1 MKVRS
6 VILILSIFITSSM
19 FSQTAIPLDTV
30 LKRSMSAAEKYNGLV
45 ENYTADVY
53 MRTYVETLKKNFLYK
68 YTRLVPRF
76 VLHDPKSDEAVIET
90 LSTLRFTYPN
100 NYLQDIKNVTGTL
113 TGKKDIDMI
122 PFYLLNINVYG
133 ETTNTESFFMPVRFS
148 TARYYTYHLRQTQSE
163 NNKTY
168 YTVEFNPIYSNQ
180 KLLKG
185 HFVIESGTWRIVHFS
200 AEGVESFSNFSFEIT
215 MGNTW
220 ITNYLPVHFV
230 IYHTATYLGNVVAS
244 RHLASLNYKDVVLRV
259 NEKKEKMLNISDFFR
274 VRLDS
279 VPVNNDS
286 VFWAQNRAIPLQAR
300 ELEVIRNFVKTN
312 QEKTAEEKVD
322 NSVQNGKR
330 VQQFAQRM
338 VMNSRYKIKSTMIG
352 YSGLLNPL
360 MLGYSSID
368 GVTYRQKL
376 SFNFDL
382 KRSRTFNVNAFA
394 GYMFRRKEFFTDVT
408 STWNYEPFY
417 HGNVSL
423 SAGIGNPTYS
433 SLFIHEIQKNL
444 QNSGIKFEDISVD
457 YFKDYYVK
465 LFNDY
470 ELFNGFVSTI
480 GIEYHIRQPQKNGK
494 TLLSPP
500 VTEEINPIENIFV
513 TKKAFAPYLRFSWTP
528 EQYYRYE
535 GRRKIYVRSRFPTFK
550 IDLSRSFRDVFGST
564 SQYTRMEFDISQN
577 IPLGPMSSF
586 KYRAGAGRF
595 VNQSTEYFA
604 DFTFFAKN
612 NFPDNWQDGIG
623 GTFSLLNRHL
633 YNASDSYVQGHIM
646 LETPF
651 LIIRNIPFISDYINR
666 ERLYISQLY
675 TPYIV
680 SYTEFGYGVGNRFFK
695 TANGAIFC
703 SFHKTKFREIGVKAS
718 FEL

>member
-1 MKVRS
+1 MRIRS
-6 VILILSIFITSSM
+6 GILILSIFITSSM

-53 MRTYVETLKKNFLYK
+53 MRTYVETLKKNFLFK
-68 YTRLVPRF
+68 YTHLVPRF
-76 VLHDPKSDEAVIET
+76 VLHDPKSDEALIET
-90 LSTLRFTYPN
+90 LSTLSFTYPN

-148 TARYYTYHLRQTQSE
+148 TARYYTYHLRQMQFE

-230 IYHTATYLGNVVAS
+230 IYHTANYLGNVVAS
-244 RHLASLNYKDVVLRV
+244 RHLASMNYNNVVLRV
-259 NEKKEKMLNISDFFR
+259 NEKKEKILNISDFFR

-300 ELEVIRNFVKTN
+300 EVEVIRNYEKTN
-312 QEKTAEEKVD
+312 QQKPTEEKVD
-322 NSVQNGKR
+322 ISQQNGKR

-338 VMNSRYKIKSTMIG
+338 VMDLRYKIKSTMIG

-382 KRSRTFNVNAFA
+382 KRSRTFKVNAFA

-444 QNSGIKFEDISVD
+444 QNSGIKFEDISVN

-480 GIEYHIRQPQKNGK
+480 GIEYHIRQPKKNGQP
-494 TLLSPP
+494 LLSP
-500 VTEEINPIENIFV
+500 VTLESNPIENILV
-513 TKKAFAPYLRFSWTP
+513 TKKAFAPYLRLSWTP

-535 GRRKIYVRSRFPTFK
+535 GRQKIYVRSRFPTFK
-550 IDLSRSFRDVFGST
+550 IELSRSYRNVFGST
-564 SQYTRMEFDISQN
+564 SQYNRVEFDMSQN

-586 KYRAGAGRF
+586 KYRVGAGRF

-651 LIIRNIPFISDYINR
+651 LIIRNIPLISDYINR

-695 TANGAIFC
+695 TANAAIFC

>member
-1 MKVRS
+1 
-6 VILILSIFITSSM
+6 M

-53 MRTYVETLKKNFLYK
+53 MRTYVETLKKNFLFK
-68 YTRLVPRF
+68 YTHLVPRF
-76 VLHDPKSDEAVIET
+76 VLHDPKSDEALIET
-90 LSTLRFTYPN
+90 LSTLSFTYPN

-148 TARYYTYHLRQTQSE
+148 TARYYTYHLRQTQFE

-230 IYHTATYLGNVVAS
+230 IYHTANYLGNVVAS
-244 RHLASLNYKDVVLRV
+244 RHLASMNYNNVVLRV
-259 NEKKEKMLNISDFFR
+259 NEKKEKILNISDFFR

-300 ELEVIRNFVKTN
+300 EVEVIRNYEKTN
-312 QEKTAEEKVD
+312 QQKPTEEKVD
-322 NSVQNGKR
+322 ISQQNGKR

-338 VMNSRYKIKSTMIG
+338 VMDSRYKIKSTMIG

-382 KRSRTFNVNAFA
+382 KRSRTFKVNAFA

-444 QNSGIKFEDISVD
+444 QNSGIKFEDISVN

-480 GIEYHIRQPQKNGK
+480 GIEYHIRQPKKNGQP
-494 TLLSPP
+494 LLSP
-500 VTEEINPIENIFV
+500 VTLESNPIENILV
-513 TKKAFAPYLRFSWTP
+513 TKKAFAPYLRLSWTP

-535 GRRKIYVRSRFPTFK
+535 GRQKIYVRSRFPTFK
-550 IDLSRSFRDVFGST
+550 IELSRSYRNVFGST
-564 SQYTRMEFDISQN
+564 SQYNRVEFDMSQN

-586 KYRAGAGRF
+586 KYRVGAGRF

-651 LIIRNIPFISDYINR
+651 LIIRNIPLISDYINR

-695 TANGAIFC
+695 TANAAIFC

>member
-1 MKVRS
+1 MKAKP
-6 VILILSIFITSSM
+6 VILILSFFITSSL
-19 FSQTAIPLDTV
+19 FSQTTIPLDTV

-68 YTRLVPRF
+68 YTHLVPRF

-90 LSTLRFTYPN
+90 LSTLRFNYPN
-100 NYLQDIKNVTGTL
+100 IYLQDIKNVTGTL

-148 TARYYTYHLRQTQSE
+148 TAKYYTYNLEQTQFE

-168 YTVEFNPIYSNQ
+168 YTVEFNPIYDNQ
-180 KLLKG
+180 KLLRG

-200 AEGVESFSNFSFEIT
+200 AEGVESFADFSFEIT
-215 MGNTW
+215 MGDTW

-230 IYHTATYLGNVVAS
+230 IYHTANYLGNVVAS
-244 RHLASLNYKDVVLRV
+244 RHLASVKYNDVVLRA
-259 NEKKEKMLNISDFFR
+259 NEKKDKILNISDFFR

-279 VPVNNDS
+279 VPINNDS
-286 VFWAQNRAIPLQAR
+286 AFWAQNRAIPLQAK
-300 ELEVIRNFVKTN
+300 EMEVIKNF
-312 QEKTAEEKVD
+312 EKAERQRSEEKRISD
-322 NSVQNGKR
+322 SLQNGKK

-338 VMNSRYKIKSTMIG
+338 VMDSRYKIKSTMIG

-360 MLGYSSID
+360 MLGYSSVD
-368 GVTYRQKL
+368 GITYKQKL

-382 KRSRTFNVNAFA
+382 KKSRTFKINAFA
-394 GYMFRRKEFFTDVT
+394 SYMSRRKEFFTDLT

-423 SAGIGNPTYS
+423 SAGIGNPIYS
-433 SLFIHEIQKNL
+433 PLFINHL
-444 QNSGIKFEDISVD
+444 QEDLRDNSIKFEDISSN

-480 GIEYHIRQPQKNGK
+480 GIEYHIRQPKKNDLK
-494 TLLSPP
+494 LLSA
-500 VTEEINPIENIFV
+500 VTEETIPLDNILV
-513 TKKAFAPYLRFSWTP
+513 TKKAFAPYLRLSWTP

-535 GRRKIYVRSRFPTFK
+535 GRQKIYVRSRFPTFK
-550 IDLSRSFRDVFGST
+550 LELSKSYRDIFGST
-564 SQYTRMEFDISQN
+564 SQYGRVEFDMSQN
-577 IPLGPMSSF
+577 IPFGLMNSF
-586 KYRAGAGRF
+586 RYHVGAGRF

-604 DFTFFAKN
+604 DFSFFAKN

-623 GTFSLLNRHL
+623 GTFNLLNRHL
-633 YNASDSYVQGHIM
+633 YNASDSYVQAHFM

-666 ERLYISQLY
+666 ERLYVSQLY

-680 SYTEFGYGVGNRFFK
+680 SYTELGYGVGNRFFK
-695 TANGAIFC
+695 TANAAIFC
-703 SFHKTKFREIGVKAS
+703 SFHKTKFWEIGVKAS

>member
-1 MKVRS
+1 MRIRS
-6 VILILSIFITSSM
+6 GILILSIFITSSM

-53 MRTYVETLKKNFLYK
+53 MRTYVETLKKNFLFK
-68 YTRLVPRF
+68 YTHLVPRF
-76 VLHDPKSDEAVIET
+76 VLHDPKSDEALIET
-90 LSTLRFTYPN
+90 LSTLSFTYPN

-148 TARYYTYHLRQTQSE
+148 TARYYTYHLRQTQFE

-230 IYHTATYLGNVVAS
+230 IYHTANYLGNVVAS
-244 RHLASLNYKDVVLRV
+244 RHLASMNYNNVVLRV
-259 NEKKEKMLNISDFFR
+259 NEKKEKILNISDFFR

-300 ELEVIRNFVKTN
+300 EVEVIRNYEKTN
-312 QEKTAEEKVD
+312 QQKPTEEKVD
-322 NSVQNGKR
+322 ISQQNGKR

-338 VMNSRYKIKSTMIG
+338 VMDSRYKIKSTMIG

-382 KRSRTFNVNAFA
+382 KRSRTFKVNAFA

-444 QNSGIKFEDISVD
+444 QNSGIKFEDISVN

-480 GIEYHIRQPQKNGK
+480 GIEYHIRQPKKNGQP
-494 TLLSPP
+494 LLSP
-500 VTEEINPIENIFV
+500 VTLESNPIENILV
-513 TKKAFAPYLRFSWTP
+513 TKKAFAPYLRLSWTP

-535 GRRKIYVRSRFPTFK
+535 GRQKIYVRSRFPTFK
-550 IDLSRSFRDVFGST
+550 IELSRSYRNVFGST
-564 SQYTRMEFDISQN
+564 SQYNRVEFDMSQN

-586 KYRAGAGRF
+586 KYRVGAGRF

-651 LIIRNIPFISDYINR
+651 LIIRNIPLISDYINR

-695 TANGAIFC
+695 TANAAIFC

>member
-1 MKVRS
+1 MKIRS
-6 VILILSIFITSSM
+6 SILILSIFITSSM
-19 FSQTAIPLDTV
+19 LSQTTIPLDTV

-68 YTRLVPRF
+68 YTHLVPRF

-148 TARYYTYHLRQTQSE
+148 TARYYTYHLRQTQFE

-230 IYHTATYLGNVVAS
+230 IYHTANYLGNVVAS
-244 RHLASLNYKDVVLRV
+244 RHLASMNYNNVVLRV
-259 NEKKEKMLNISDFFR
+259 NEKKEKILNISDFFR

-300 ELEVIRNFVKTN
+300 EVEVIRNYEKTN
-312 QEKTAEEKVD
+312 QQKPAEEKVD
-322 NSVQNGKR
+322 ISQQNGKR

-338 VMNSRYKIKSTMIG
+338 VMDSRYKIKSTMIG

-382 KRSRTFNVNAFA
+382 KRSRTFKVNAFA

-444 QNSGIKFEDISVD
+444 QNSGIKFEDISVN

-480 GIEYHIRQPQKNGK
+480 GIEYHIRQPKKNGQP
-494 TLLSPP
+494 LLSP
-500 VTEEINPIENIFV
+500 VTLESNPIENILV
-513 TKKAFAPYLRFSWTP
+513 TKKAFAPYLRLSWTP

-535 GRRKIYVRSRFPTFK
+535 GRQKIYVRSRFPTFK
-550 IDLSRSFRDVFGST
+550 IELSRSYRNVFGST
-564 SQYTRMEFDISQN
+564 SQYNRVEFDMSQN

-586 KYRAGAGRF
+586 KYRVGAGRF

-651 LIIRNIPFISDYINR
+651 LIIRNIPLISDYINR

-695 TANGAIFC
+695 TANAAIFC

>member
-1 MKVRS
+1 
-6 VILILSIFITSSM
+6 M

-53 MRTYVETLKKNFLYK
+53 MRTYVETLKKNFLFK
-68 YTRLVPRF
+68 YTHLVPRF
-76 VLHDPKSDEAVIET
+76 VLHDPKSDEALIET
-90 LSTLRFTYPN
+90 LSTLSFTYPN

-148 TARYYTYHLRQTQSE
+148 TARYYTYHLRQMQFE

-230 IYHTATYLGNVVAS
+230 IYHTANYLGNVVAS
-244 RHLASLNYKDVVLRV
+244 RHLASMNYNNVVLRV
-259 NEKKEKMLNISDFFR
+259 NEKKEKILNISDFFR

-300 ELEVIRNFVKTN
+300 EVEVIRNYEKTN
-312 QEKTAEEKVD
+312 QQKPAEEKVD
-322 NSVQNGKR
+322 ISQQNGKR

-338 VMNSRYKIKSTMIG
+338 VMDSRYKIKSTMIG

-382 KRSRTFNVNAFA
+382 KRSRTFKVNAFA
-394 GYMFRRKEFFTDVT
+394 
-408 STWNYEPFY
+408 
-417 HGNVSL
+417 
-423 SAGIGNPTYS
+423 
-433 SLFIHEIQKNL
+433 
-444 QNSGIKFEDISVD
+444 
-457 YFKDYYVK
+457 
-465 LFNDY
+465 
-470 ELFNGFVSTI
+470 
-480 GIEYHIRQPQKNGK
+480 
-494 TLLSPP
+494 
-500 VTEEINPIENIFV
+500 
-513 TKKAFAPYLRFSWTP
+513 
-528 EQYYRYE
+528 
-535 GRRKIYVRSRFPTFK
+535 
-550 IDLSRSFRDVFGST
+550 
-564 SQYTRMEFDISQN
+564 
-577 IPLGPMSSF
+577 
-586 KYRAGAGRF
+586 
-595 VNQSTEYFA
+595 
-604 DFTFFAKN
+604 
-612 NFPDNWQDGIG
+612 
-623 GTFSLLNRHL
+623 
-633 YNASDSYVQGHIM
+633 
-646 LETPF
+646 
-651 LIIRNIPFISDYINR
+651 
-666 ERLYISQLY
+666 
-675 TPYIV
+675 
-680 SYTEFGYGVGNRFFK
+680 
-695 TANGAIFC
+695 
-703 SFHKTKFREIGVKAS
+703 
-718 FEL
+718 

>member
-1 MKVRS
+1 MRIRS
-6 VILILSIFITSSM
+6 GILILSIFITSSM

-53 MRTYVETLKKNFLYK
+53 MRTYVETLKKNFLFK
-68 YTRLVPRF
+68 YTHLVPRF
-76 VLHDPKSDEAVIET
+76 VLHDPKSDEALIET
-90 LSTLRFTYPN
+90 LSTLSFTYPN

-148 TARYYTYHLRQTQSE
+148 TARYYTYHLRQMQFE

-230 IYHTATYLGNVVAS
+230 IYHTANYLGNVVAS
-244 RHLASLNYKDVVLRV
+244 RHLASMNYNNVVLRV
-259 NEKKEKMLNISDFFR
+259 NEKKEKILNISDFFR

-300 ELEVIRNFVKTN
+300 EVEVIRNYEKTN
-312 QEKTAEEKVD
+312 QQKPTEEKVD
-322 NSVQNGKR
+322 ISQQNGKR

-338 VMNSRYKIKSTMIG
+338 VMDSRYKIKSTMIG

-382 KRSRTFNVNAFA
+382 KRSRTFKVNAFA

-444 QNSGIKFEDISVD
+444 QNSGIKFEDISVN

-480 GIEYHIRQPQKNGK
+480 GIEYHIRQPKKNGQP
-494 TLLSPP
+494 LLSP
-500 VTEEINPIENIFV
+500 VTLESNPIENILV
-513 TKKAFAPYLRFSWTP
+513 TKKAFAPYLRLSWTP

-535 GRRKIYVRSRFPTFK
+535 GRQKIYVRSRFPTFK
-550 IDLSRSFRDVFGST
+550 IELSRSYRNVFGST
-564 SQYTRMEFDISQN
+564 SQYNRVEFDMSQN

-586 KYRAGAGRF
+586 KYRVGAGRF

-651 LIIRNIPFISDYINR
+651 LIIRNIPLISDYINR

-695 TANGAIFC
+695 TANAAIFC

>member
-1 MKVRS
+1 
-6 VILILSIFITSSM
+6 M

-53 MRTYVETLKKNFLYK
+53 MRTYVETLKKNFLFK
-68 YTRLVPRF
+68 YTHLVPRF
-76 VLHDPKSDEAVIET
+76 VLHDPKSDEALIET
-90 LSTLRFTYPN
+90 LSTLSFTYPN

-148 TARYYTYHLRQTQSE
+148 TARYYTYHLRQTQFE

-230 IYHTATYLGNVVAS
+230 IYHTANYLGNVVAS
-244 RHLASLNYKDVVLRV
+244 RHLASMNYNNVVLRV
-259 NEKKEKMLNISDFFR
+259 NEKKEKILNISDFFR

-300 ELEVIRNFVKTN
+300 EVEVIRNYEKTN
-312 QEKTAEEKVD
+312 QQKPAEEKVD
-322 NSVQNGKR
+322 ISQQNGKR

-338 VMNSRYKIKSTMIG
+338 VMDSRYKIKSTMIG

-382 KRSRTFNVNAFA
+382 KRSRTFKVNAFA

-444 QNSGIKFEDISVD
+444 QNSGIKFEDISVN

-480 GIEYHIRQPQKNGK
+480 GIEYHIRQPKKNGQP
-494 TLLSPP
+494 LLSP
-500 VTEEINPIENIFV
+500 VTLESNPIENILV
-513 TKKAFAPYLRFSWTP
+513 TKKAFAPYLRLSWTP

-535 GRRKIYVRSRFPTFK
+535 GRQKIYVRSRFPTFK
-550 IDLSRSFRDVFGST
+550 IELSRSYRNVFGST
-564 SQYTRMEFDISQN
+564 SQYNRVEFDMSQN

-586 KYRAGAGRF
+586 KYRVGAGRF

-651 LIIRNIPFISDYINR
+651 LIIRNIPLISDYINR

-695 TANGAIFC
+695 TANAAIFC

>member
-1 MKVRS
+1 MKIRS
-6 VILILSIFITSSM
+6 SILILSIFITSSM
-19 FSQTAIPLDTV
+19 LSQTTIPLDTV

-53 MRTYVETLKKNFLYK
+53 MRTYVETLKKNFLFK
-68 YTRLVPRF
+68 YTHLVPRF
-76 VLHDPKSDEAVIET
+76 VLHDPKSDEALIET
-90 LSTLRFTYPN
+90 LSTLSFTYPN

-148 TARYYTYHLRQTQSE
+148 TARYYTYHLRQMQFE

-230 IYHTATYLGNVVAS
+230 IYHTANYLGNVVAS
-244 RHLASLNYKDVVLRV
+244 RHLASMNYNNVVLRV
-259 NEKKEKMLNISDFFR
+259 NEKKEKILNISDFFR

-300 ELEVIRNFVKTN
+300 EVEVIRNYEKTN
-312 QEKTAEEKVD
+312 QQKQAEEKVD
-322 NSVQNGKR
+322 ISQQNGKR

-338 VMNSRYKIKSTMIG
+338 VMDSRYKIKSTMIG

-382 KRSRTFNVNAFA
+382 KRSRTFKVNAFA

-444 QNSGIKFEDISVD
+444 QNSGIKFEDISVN

-480 GIEYHIRQPQKNGK
+480 GIEYHIRQPKKNGQP
-494 TLLSPP
+494 LLSP
-500 VTEEINPIENIFV
+500 VTLESNPIENILV
-513 TKKAFAPYLRFSWTP
+513 TKKAFAPYLRLSWTP

-535 GRRKIYVRSRFPTFK
+535 GRQKIYVRSRFPTFK
-550 IDLSRSFRDVFGST
+550 IELSRSYRNVFGST
-564 SQYTRMEFDISQN
+564 SQYNRVEFDMSQN

-586 KYRAGAGRF
+586 KYRVGAGRF

-651 LIIRNIPFISDYINR
+651 LIIRNIPLISDYINR

-695 TANGAIFC
+695 TANAAIFC

>member
-1 MKVRS
+1 MKIKS
-6 VILILSIFITSSM
+6 VIFVLSIFAASSI
-19 FSQTAIPLDTV
+19 FSQTTLPLDTV

-68 YTRLVPRF
+68 YTHLVPRF

-90 LSTLRFTYPN
+90 LSTLKFTYPN
-100 NYLQDIKNVTGTL
+100 NYLQNIKNVTGTL
-113 TGKKDIDMI
+113 NSRKDIDMI

-148 TARYYTYHLRQTQSE
+148 TAKYYNYLLKQTQVE

-168 YTVEFNPIYSNQ
+168 YTIEFNPIYDNQ

-200 AEGVESFSNFSFEIT
+200 AEGVESFANFSFEIT
-215 MGNTW
+215 MGDTW
-220 ITNYLPVHFV
+220 ITNYLPVDFV

-244 RHLASLNYKDVVLRV
+244 RHLASINYNDVVLRT
-259 NEKKEKMLNISDFFR
+259 NEKKEKILNISDFFR

-286 VFWAQNRAIPLQAR
+286 VFWAENRVIPLQAKEMDVIENFEKKQ
-300 ELEVIRNFVKTN
+300 ELEVIKRNN
-312 QEKTAEEKVD
+312 GD
-322 NSVQNGKR
+322 SVQSDKR

-338 VMNSRYKIKSTMIG
+338 VMDSRYSVKSTMIG

-360 MLGYSSID
+360 MLGFSSID

-382 KRSRTFNVNAFA
+382 KRSRTFKINAFA

-408 STWNYEPFY
+408 NTWNYEPFY

-423 SAGIGNPTYS
+423 SLGIGNPTYS
-433 SLFIHEIQKNL
+433 SLFISQIQETL
-444 QNSGIKFEDISVD
+444 QNRGIKFEDVSVD
-457 YFKDYYVK
+457 YFRDYYAK

-470 ELFNGFVSTI
+470 ELFNGFVSTV
-480 GIEYHIRQPQKNGK
+480 GVEYHIRKPRKNGQA
-494 TLLSPP
+494 LPSP
-500 VTEEINPIENIFV
+500 VTGEPNPVEDIFV
-513 TKKAFAPYLRFSWTP
+513 TRKSFAPYLRFSWTP

-535 GRRKIYVRSRFPTFK
+535 GRQKIYVRSRYPTFK
-550 IDLSRSFRDVFGST
+550 LELSRSYQNVFGST
-564 SQYTRMEFDISQN
+564 SQYNRVEFDISQN
-577 IPLGPMSSF
+577 IPFGLMNSF
-586 KYRAGAGRF
+586 QYHVGAGRF

-623 GTFSLLNRHL
+623 GTFNLLNRHL
-633 YNASDSYVQGHIM
+633 YNASDSYVQAHFM

-651 LIIRNIPFISDYINR
+651 LIIRNIPLISDYINR
-666 ERLYISQLY
+666 ERLYVSQLY
-675 TPYIV
+675 TPHIV

-695 TANGAIFC
+695 TANAAIFC
-703 SFHKTKFREIGVKAS
+703 SFHKTKFREVGVRAS

>member
-1 MKVRS
+1 
-6 VILILSIFITSSM
+6 M

-53 MRTYVETLKKNFLYK
+53 MRTYVETLKKNFLFK
-68 YTRLVPRF
+68 YTHLVPRF
-76 VLHDPKSDEAVIET
+76 VLHDPKSDEALIET
-90 LSTLRFTYPN
+90 LSTLSFTYPN

-148 TARYYTYHLRQTQSE
+148 TARYYTYHLRQTQFE

-230 IYHTATYLGNVVAS
+230 IYHTANYLGNVVAS
-244 RHLASLNYKDVVLRV
+244 RHLASMNYNNVVLRV
-259 NEKKEKMLNISDFFR
+259 NEKKEKILNISDFFR

-300 ELEVIRNFVKTN
+300 EVEVIRNYEKTN
-312 QEKTAEEKVD
+312 QQKQAEEKVD
-322 NSVQNGKR
+322 ISQQNGKR

-338 VMNSRYKIKSTMIG
+338 VMDSRYKIKSTMIG

-382 KRSRTFNVNAFA
+382 KRSRTFKVNAFA

-444 QNSGIKFEDISVD
+444 QNSGIKFEDISVN

-480 GIEYHIRQPQKNGK
+480 GIEYHIRQPKKNGQP
-494 TLLSPP
+494 LLSP
-500 VTEEINPIENIFV
+500 VTLESNPIENILV
-513 TKKAFAPYLRFSWTP
+513 TKKAFAPYLRLSWTP

-535 GRRKIYVRSRFPTFK
+535 GRQKIYVRSRFPTFK
-550 IDLSRSFRDVFGST
+550 IELSRSYRNVFGST
-564 SQYTRMEFDISQN
+564 SQYNRVEFDMSQN

-586 KYRAGAGRF
+586 KYRVGAGRF

-651 LIIRNIPFISDYINR
+651 LIIRNIPLISDYINR

-695 TANGAIFC
+695 TANAAIFC

>member
-1 MKVRS
+1 MKIRS
-6 VILILSIFITSSM
+6 SILILSIFITSSM
-19 FSQTAIPLDTV
+19 LSQTTIPLDTV

-45 ENYTADVY
+45 ENYTAGVY

-68 YTRLVPRF
+68 YTHLVPRF

-148 TARYYTYHLRQTQSE
+148 TARYYTYHLRQTQFE

-230 IYHTATYLGNVVAS
+230 IYHTANYLGNVVAS
-244 RHLASLNYKDVVLRV
+244 RHLASMNYNDVTLRV
-259 NEKKEKMLNISDFFR
+259 KEKKEKILNISDFFR

-286 VFWAQNRAIPLQAR
+286 AFWARNRAIPLQAR
-300 ELEVIRNFVKTN
+300 EVEVIRNFKKTN
-312 QEKTAEEKVD
+312 QLKPVEKKID
-322 NSVQNGKR
+322 NSLQNGKR

-338 VMNSRYKIKSTMIG
+338 VMDSRYKIQSTMIG

-394 GYMFRRKEFFTDVT
+394 GYMFSRKEFFSDVT

-444 QNSGIKFEDISVD
+444 QNSGIKFEDISVN

-480 GIEYHIRQPQKNGK
+480 GIEYHIRQPKKNGHP
-494 TLLSPP
+494 LLPP
-500 VTEEINPIENIFV
+500 VTGESNPIENIFV

-535 GRRKIYVRSRFPTFK
+535 GRQKIYVRSRFPTFK
-550 IDLSRSFRDVFGST
+550 IELSRSYRDVFGST
-564 SQYTRMEFDISQN
+564 SQYNRVEFDMSQN
-577 IPLGPMSSF
+577 IPLGLMSSF
-586 KYRAGAGRF
+586 KYRVGAGRF

-604 DFTFFAKN
+604 DFSFFAKN

-633 YNASDSYVQGHIM
+633 YNASDSYVQGHVM

-651 LIIRNIPFISDYINR
+651 LIIRNIPLISDYINR

-675 TPYIV
+675 TPYVV

-695 TANGAIFC
+695 NANAAIFC
-703 SFHKTKFREIGVKAS
+703 SFHKTNFREIGVKAS

>member
-6 VILILSIFITSSM
+6 VILILSIFITSSI
-19 FSQTAIPLDTV
+19 FSQTQLPLDTV
-30 LKRSMSAAEKYNGLV
+30 LKRSMSAAEKYNSLV
-45 ENYTADVY
+45 EHYTADVY
-53 MRTYVETLKKNFLYK
+53 IRTYVETLKKNFLYK
-68 YTRLVPRF
+68 YTHLVPRF

-90 LSTLRFTYPN
+90 LSSLRFNYPN
-100 NYLQDIKNVTGTL
+100 IYLQDIKNVTGTL
-113 TGKKDIDMI
+113 TSRKDIDMI

-148 TARYYTYHLRQTQSE
+148 TAKYYTYRLKQTQLQ

-168 YTVEFNPIYSNQ
+168 YTIEFNPIYNNQ

-185 HFVIESGTWRIVHFS
+185 HFVIENGTWRIVHFS
-200 AEGVESFSNFSFEIT
+200 AEGVESFANFSFEIT
-215 MGNTW
+215 MGDSW
-220 ITNYLPVHFV
+220 ITNYLPVDFV

-244 RHLASLNYKDVVLRV
+244 RHLASINYKDVVLRT
-259 NEKKEKMLNISDFFR
+259 NEKKEKILNISDFFR
-274 VRLDS
+274 MRLDS

-286 VFWAQNRAIPLQAR
+286 VFWSKNRAIPLQAK
-300 ELEVIRNFVKTN
+300 EKEVIENF
-312 QEKTAEEKVD
+312 EKRQQQKLAEKRISD
-322 NSVQNGKR
+322 SLQNGKR

-338 VMNSRYKIKSTMIG
+338 VMDSRYKVKSTMIG
-352 YSGLLNPL
+352 YSGLLNPF
-360 MLGYSSID
+360 MVGYSSVD

-382 KRSRTFNVNAFA
+382 KRSRTYKISAYA
-394 GYMFRRKEFFTDVT
+394 GYMFRRKELFTDIT
-408 STWNYEPFY
+408 NTWNYEPFY

-423 SAGIGNPTYS
+423 SVGIGNPTYN
-433 SLFIHEIQKNL
+433 SLFTKQKNGNTENKDL
-444 QNSGIKFEDISVD
+444 KLDDITVN
-457 YFKDYYVK
+457 YFRDYYVK

-480 GIEYHIRQPQKNGK
+480 GVEYHLRQPQK
-494 TLLSPP
+494 TERLLPS
-500 VTEEINPIENIFV
+500 VASEINPAEEVFV
-513 TKKAFAPYLRFSWTP
+513 TKKSFAPYIRFSWTP

-535 GRRKIYVRSRFPTFK
+535 GRQKIYVRSRFPTFK
-550 IDLSRSFRDVFGST
+550 LEFSKSYRNVFGST
-564 SQYTRMEFDISQN
+564 SQYRRIEFDISQN
-577 IPLGPMSSF
+577 IPFGLMNSF
-586 KYRAGAGRF
+586 QYHVGVGRF

-604 DFTFFAKN
+604 DFTFFSKK

-623 GTFSLLNRHL
+623 GTFNLLNRRM
-633 YNASDSYVQGHIM
+633 YNAFDSYVQGHFM

-651 LIIRNIPFISDYINR
+651 LVIRNIPFISDYINR
-666 ERLYISQLY
+666 ERLYVSQLY

-695 TANGAIFC
+695 TANAAIFC

>member
-1 MKVRS
+1 
-6 VILILSIFITSSM
+6 M

-53 MRTYVETLKKNFLYK
+53 MRTYVETLKKNFLFK
-68 YTRLVPRF
+68 YTHLVPRF
-76 VLHDPKSDEAVIET
+76 VLHDPKSDEALIET
-90 LSTLRFTYPN
+90 LSTLSFTYPN

-148 TARYYTYHLRQTQSE
+148 TARYYTYHLRQTQFE

-230 IYHTATYLGNVVAS
+230 IYHTANYLGNVVAS
-244 RHLASLNYKDVVLRV
+244 RHLASMNYNNVVLRV
-259 NEKKEKMLNISDFFR
+259 NEKKEKILNISDFFR

-300 ELEVIRNFVKTN
+300 EVEVIRNYEKTN
-312 QEKTAEEKVD
+312 QQKPAEEKVD
-322 NSVQNGKR
+322 ISQQNGKR

-338 VMNSRYKIKSTMIG
+338 VMDSRYKIKSTMIG

-382 KRSRTFNVNAFA
+382 KRSRTFKVNAFA

-444 QNSGIKFEDISVD
+444 QNSGIKFEDISVN

-480 GIEYHIRQPQKNGK
+480 GIEYHIRQPKKNGQP
-494 TLLSPP
+494 LLSP
-500 VTEEINPIENIFV
+500 VTLESNPIENILV
-513 TKKAFAPYLRFSWTP
+513 TKKAFAPYLRLSWTP

-535 GRRKIYVRSRFPTFK
+535 GRQKIYVRSRFPTFK
-550 IDLSRSFRDVFGST
+550 IELSRSYRNVFGST
-564 SQYTRMEFDISQN
+564 SQYNRVEFDMSQN

-586 KYRAGAGRF
+586 KYRVGAGRF

-612 NFPDNWQDGIG
+612 NFPENWQDGIG

-651 LIIRNIPFISDYINR
+651 LIIRNIPLISDYINR

-695 TANGAIFC
+695 TANAAIFC

>member
-1 MKVRS
+1 MRVRS

-30 LKRSMSAAEKYNGLV
+30 LKRSMSMAEKYNGLV
-45 ENYTADVY
+45 ENFTADVY

-68 YTRLVPRF
+68 YTHLVPRF
-76 VLHDPKSDEAVIET
+76 VLHDPKSDKAVIET
-90 LSTLRFTYPN
+90 LSTLRFIYPN

-148 TARYYTYHLRQTQSE
+148 TAKYYTYHLRQTLSE

-168 YTVEFNPIYSNQ
+168 YTIEFNPIYSNQ

-220 ITNYLPVHFV
+220 ITNYLPVYFV
-230 IYHTATYLGNVVAS
+230 IYHTANYLGNVVAS
-244 RHLASLNYKDVVLRV
+244 RHLASVNYNDVVLRV
-259 NEKKEKMLNISDFFR
+259 NEKKEKILNISDFFR

-286 VFWAQNRAIPLQAR
+286 AFWAQNRVIPLQAR
-300 ELEVIRNFVKTN
+300 EMEVIENFEKTN
-312 QEKTAEEKVD
+312 HQKPAGKKVD
-322 NSVQNGKR
+322 NPQQNGKR

-368 GVTYRQKL
+368 GITYRQKL

-382 KRSRTFNVNAFA
+382 KKSRTFIVNALA

-423 SAGIGNPTYS
+423 SVGIGNPTYS

-444 QNSGIKFEDISVD
+444 KNSGIKFEDISVD

-480 GIEYHIRQPQKNGK
+480 GIEYHIRQPKKNNQP
-494 TLLSPP
+494 LLSP
-500 VTEEINPIENIFV
+500 VTAESNPIQNIFV
-513 TKKAFAPYLRFSWTP
+513 TKKTFAPYLRFSWTP

-535 GRRKIYVRSRFPTFK
+535 GRKKIYVRSRFPTFK
-550 IDLSRSFRDVFGST
+550 IELSRSYRNIFGST
-564 SQYTRMEFDISQN
+564 SQYNRVEFDMSQN
-577 IPLGPMSSF
+577 IPLGLMSSF
-586 KYRAGAGRF
+586 KYRVGAGQF
-595 VNQSTEYFA
+595 VNQSSEYFA

-666 ERLYISQLY
+666 ERLYISHLY

-695 TANGAIFC
+695 TANAAIFC

>member
-1 MKVRS
+1 MKIREA
-6 VILILSIFITSSM
+6 ILILSVFFVSSL
-19 FSQTAIPLDTV
+19 SGQTVIPLDTI

-45 ENYTADVY
+45 EQYTADVY

-68 YTRLVPRF
+68 YTHLVPRF

-90 LSTLRFTYPN
+90 LSTLRFDYPN

-113 TGKKDIDMI
+113 TSKKEIDMI
-122 PFYLLNINVYG
+122 PFYMLNINVYG
-133 ETTNTESFFMPVRFS
+133 ETTNTESFFMPLRFS
-148 TARYYTYHLRQTQSE
+148 TARYYTYHLKQVESD
-163 NNKTY
+163 NNRTY
-168 YTVEFNPIYSNQ
+168 YTIGFDPIYSNQ

-185 HFVIESGTWRIVHFS
+185 NFVIESGTWRIVHFS
-200 AEGVESFSNFSFEIT
+200 AEGVESFSDFSFEIT
-215 MGNTW
+215 MGDTW

-230 IYHTATYLGNVVAS
+230 IYHTASYLGNVVAS
-244 RHLASLNYKDVVLRV
+244 RHLATLNYRDVKLR
-259 NEKKEKMLNISDFFR
+259 EKQKKEKILNISDFFR

-286 VFWAQNRAIPLQAR
+286 AFWARHRAIPLQAR
-300 ELEVIRNFVKTN
+300 EAEVIRNFKLAN
-312 QEKTAEEKVD
+312 QQKPVGDTV
-322 NSVQNGKR
+322 NSSQQNGKR
-330 VQQFAQRM
+330 VQLFAQRM
-338 VMNSRYKIKSTMIG
+338 ALNSKYKVKSTMIG

-382 KRSRTFNVNAFA
+382 KKSRTFNVNAFA

-417 HGNVSL
+417 QGNVSL

-433 SLFIHEIQKNL
+433 SLFIDEIEKNL
-444 QNSGIKFEDISVD
+444 ENSTIQFEDIAVD

-480 GIEYHIRQPQKNGK
+480 GVEYHIRQPLKNNRSAA
-494 TLLSPP
+494 SP
-500 VTEEINPIENIFV
+500 VSREENPIEDILV
-513 TKKAFAPYLRFSWTP
+513 TKKAFAPYLRLSWTP

-535 GRRKIYVRSRFPTFK
+535 GRQKIYVRSRFPTFK
-550 IDLSRSFRDVFGST
+550 IELSRSYRDVFGST
-564 SQYTRMEFDISQN
+564 SQYNRIEFDMSQN

-586 KYRAGAGRF
+586 QYHVGAGRF
-595 VNQSTEYFA
+595 INQSTEYFA

-633 YNASDSYVQGHIM
+633 YNASDSYIQGHIM

-651 LIIRNIPFISDYINR
+651 LIVRNIPLISDYINR
-666 ERLYISQLY
+666 ERLYASQLY
-675 TPYIV
+675 TPNIG

-695 TANGAIFC
+695 TANAAIFC
-703 SFHKTKFREIGVKAS
+703 SFHRTNFREVGFKAS